1 MHFLVYRQKQGL
13 EFEKLIYLSVTSV
26 GYSLSFFQCKKKK
39 TVCQDITEILL
50 KVALNTINQ
59 TNSIQNL
66 SLISTESI
74 AKNI

>member
-13 EFEKLIYLSVTSV
+13 EFEKLIYLSVTSG
-26 GYSLSFFQCKKKK
+26 GYPLSFFQCKKK
-39 TVCQDITEILL
+39 TVRQDITEILL

>member
-1 MHFLVYRQKQGL
+1 MQ
-13 EFEKLIYLSVTSV
+13 
-26 GYSLSFFQCKKKK
+26 KKK